1 MTGMATARAAVWF
14 FLCLPVAFLSLDSA
28 RAQDSSDSA
37 PLLTLNGAIQI
48 AIANNR
54 PLQISSLEV
63 NKSKWQVASAKTKR
77 YPIIN
82 TYLFASGTLNSPTFN
97 FPKGLFGTVNNLPNP
112 SRDVSI
118 QLSQGV
124 TGNAYVQ
131 VAQPITQLYK
141 VHLYV
146 REQQLSEDY
155 ASQEYRAARQN
166 VVSDVKEAYYA
177 VLQTESALDAAQAS
191 VKQYQETDRISLQ
204 YVSQEVVLKS
214 ESLDVKAKL
223 AQSQYQVVEL
233 TNNLQTQKEQ
243 LNDLLGRDLETPFHT
258 EQVPAETA
266 EEVDLKAAQQTAL
279 GQRPELKEAEINVQK
294 ADYDRK
300 LAKSQYIPDVSAAF
314 HYLTPINTSILPQ
327 NIAAAG
333 MEFSWDPFDWG
344 QRRDEVKQ
352 KNITVE
358 QSQVQLQQ
366 TQSKILLDVNN
377 RFRKLQESRQLLG
390 VAQAARDASN
400 EKLREVN
407 DKFKQQAVLL
417 RDVLEQQ
424 TAVANAEHDYEQALL
439 SFWSAKAEFEK
450 ALGEE

>member
-1 MTGMATARAAVWF
+1 MWLTARSVGAFCFILLALSSPPILFADDPGDAA
-14 FLCLPVAFLSLDSA
+14 PV
-28 RAQDSSDSA
+28 
-37 PLLTLNGAIQI
+37 LTLNNAIQI

-77 YPIIN
+77 LPIIN
-82 TYLFASGTLNSPTFN
+82 TYLFASGNLNSPSFTF
-97 FPKGLFGTVNNLPNP
+97 PRDLFGPVNGSPVP
-112 SRDVSI
+112 AKDVSV
-118 QLSQGV
+118 QLSSGV

-131 VAQPITQLYK
+131 IAQPISQLYK

-146 REQQLSEDY
+146 REQELSGDHT
-155 ASQEYRAARQN
+155 SQEYRAARQN
-166 VVSDVKEAYYA
+166 VVSDVKQAYYA
-177 VLQTESALDAAQAS
+177 VLQTESALDAAQVT
-191 VKQYQETDRISLQ
+191 VKQYEETDRISLQ

-214 ESLDVKAKL
+214 ESLEVKAKL
-223 AQSQYQVVEL
+223 AQSQYEVVQL
-233 TNNLQTQKEQ
+233 NNNLQTQKEH
-243 LNDLLGRDLETPFHT
+243 LNDLMGRDIETPFRT
-258 EQVPAETA
+258 EQVPTETV
-266 EEVDLKAAQQTAL
+266 EEIDLKVAQQAAL
-279 GQRPELKEAEINVQK
+279 SQRPELKEAEINVQK
-294 ADYDRK
+294 ADYDRR
-300 LAKSQYIPDVSAAF
+300 LAKAQYIPDVSAAF

-327 NIAAAG
+327 NIVAAG

-352 KNITVE
+352 KSITVE
-358 QSQVQLQQ
+358 QSQIQLKQ

-377 RFRKLQESRQLLG
+377 HFRKLQESRQLLG

-407 DKFKQQAVLL
+407 DKFKQQTVLL
-417 RDVLEQQ
+417 RDVLQQQ
-424 TAVANAEHDYEQALL
+424 TSVANSEHDYEQALL